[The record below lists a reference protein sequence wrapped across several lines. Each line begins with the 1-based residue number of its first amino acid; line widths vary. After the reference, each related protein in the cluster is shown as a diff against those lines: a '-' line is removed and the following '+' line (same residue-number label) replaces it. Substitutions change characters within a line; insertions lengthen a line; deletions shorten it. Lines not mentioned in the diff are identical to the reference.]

1 MIEHFWD
8 GHSND
13 FFFTPDDNEKLI
25 VRSKN
30 HYDLAIPS
38 GNSVAASNLIKLY
51 YYTQDQDLLTKA
63 DQMIRRISTPASG
76 NPFGFGQMLSAIY
89 LRLKSP
95 VEVSIIKRG
104 ENSVLASYLNRKF
117 LPHGITAIL
126 NDADIS
132 ELEKYPFF
140 KNKSNNAKQNEF
152 AYVCKD
158 FTCSLPIDTVDD
170 LEKNLSV
177 K

>member
-1 MIEHFWD
+1 
-8 GHSND
+8 
-13 FFFTPDDNEKLI
+13 
-25 VRSKN
+25 
-30 HYDLAIPS
+30 
-38 GNSVAASNLIKLY
+38 
-51 YYTQDQDLLTKA
+51 
-63 DQMIRRISTPASG
+63 MIRRISTPASG

-89 LRLKSP
+89 LRVKTP

-104 ENSVLASYLNRKF
+104 ENSELASYLNRKF
-117 LPHGITAIL
+117 LPNGITAIL

-140 KNKSNNAKQNEF
+140 KEKSNNTKQNEF